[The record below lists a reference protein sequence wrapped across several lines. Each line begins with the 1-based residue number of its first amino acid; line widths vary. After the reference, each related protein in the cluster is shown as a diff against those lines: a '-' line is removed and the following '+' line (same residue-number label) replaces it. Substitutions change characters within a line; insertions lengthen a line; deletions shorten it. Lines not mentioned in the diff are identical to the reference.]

1 MYRFST
7 LNAFVASIA
16 ESGCSEGMKSETPAS
31 KASATRTKT
40 SRLNLPR
47 RTCDTSVVR
56 GTPASSASHI
66 QVRPAKRCSIAFSN
80 MRVEFPAP
88 QRLTHE
94 GPPRRADLE
103 RSPGE

>member
-1 MYRFST
+1 
-7 LNAFVASIA
+7 
-16 ESGCSEGMKSETPAS
+16 
-31 KASATRTKT
+31 
-40 SRLNLPR
+40 
-47 RTCDTSVVR
+47 
-56 GTPASSASHI
+56 
-66 QVRPAKRCSIAFSN
+66 